1 MKYKHMQNQVTLLTT
16 ECQRLKE
23 NSYDRLMEQ
32 NAVLAKKERDMREQL
47 RKKDEEIGVLVREL
61 DRKKGLKSE

>member
-1 MKYKHMQNQVTLLTT
+1 
-16 ECQRLKE
+16 
-23 NSYDRLMEQ
+23 
-32 NAVLAKKERDMREQL
+32 LAKKERDMREQL